1 MSTWFNLASAR
12 DIIYIYIRVRVCV
25 RVCVCACACVCMWQ
39 FLRNQND
46 KYVFPDDPIKHATR
60 WVWVVLRTELGGFC
74 LNKKSPLSEK
84 DIGRV
89 THSENTYGRTTHG
102 KYMFKTNYSLNQIV
116 FPTIF
121 RPQNCCEPTV
131 LENENSQ
138 CCWSCNSCTF
148 MLTIINL
155 KCLD

>member
-12 DIIYIYIRVRVCV
+12 DIIYIYVCVCVCVCV
-25 RVCVCACACVCMWQ
+25 RVCVCVHVAISQESKRQVCLPWWPHQ
-39 FLRNQND
+39 TC
-46 KYVFPDDPIKHATR
+46 HALS
-60 WVWVVLRTELGGFC
+60 VGGFKDGIRWI
-74 LNKKSPLSEK
+74 LLKQKKCPLSEK